1 MIHKLLFLTA
11 IFISGCITTRSQM
24 KEQNQLQ
31 SQVANIQEA
40 KADYDLRLQEFE
52 GQLREY
58 NGRIEV
64 LENDSR
70 QFRDYQGKT
79 NEKNKID
86 EELLENKFK
95 VIQEALL
102 KIESE
107 LQRMNVDIENLKSSS
122 AKATKNSAKKDSS
135 KGNYQQAE
143 ADFAKKKWKEAAVG
157 YQKYRDLNP
166 KGINY
171 ADATYKIGVC
181 FQEMGM
187 KKEAKAFYE
196 EIAEKFPKSHVAS
209 KAQYRLKNLK

>member
-1 MIHKLLFLTA
+1 MKVLLFFNLITM
-11 IFISGCITTRSQM
+11 FFLSGCLTTRSQM
-24 KEQNQLQ
+24 KEQSQLQ
-31 SQVANIQEA
+31 SQVANIQES
-40 KADYDLRLQEFE
+40 KADLDVRLQDFENQMREF
-52 GQLREY
+52 

-70 QFRDYQGKT
+70 QFRDYNGKT
-79 NEKNKID
+79 TERKKID
-86 EELLENKFK
+86 DGLLENKFK

-102 KIESE
+102 KIETE
-107 LQRMNVDIENLKSSS
+107 LQRLSVELDSLRTKNTKKETSSS
-122 AKATKNSAKKDSS
+122 SN

-143 ADFAKKKWKEAAVG
+143 SDFSKKKWKEAAVG
-157 YQKYRDLNP
+157 YQKYRDLNS
-166 KGINY
+166 KGKYY

-196 EIAEKFPKSHVAS
+196 EIIEKYPKSHITS